1 MTDAKLQTTNFSYN
15 ANNELEFISYPI
27 GVEQFQYDGVGNM
40 TKSTDANGNSVHFE
54 YDLLNRLKEVVDP
67 LNNTVQFEYDATS
80 NLKQGS
86 RRKHQ

>member
-1 MTDAKLQTTNFSYN
+1 
-15 ANNELEFISYPI
+15 
-27 GVEQFQYDGVGNM
+27 M

-80 NLKQGS
+80 NLS
-86 RRKHQ
+86 REVDANTNEKATNTISTIDLQP